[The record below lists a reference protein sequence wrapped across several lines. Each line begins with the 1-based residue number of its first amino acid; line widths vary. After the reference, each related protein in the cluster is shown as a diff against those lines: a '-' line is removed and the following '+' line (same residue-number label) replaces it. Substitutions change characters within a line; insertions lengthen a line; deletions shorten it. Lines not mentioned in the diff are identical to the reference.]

1 MLVFVRE
8 MRSLILKSE
17 ICGQNVQPCGVFLFA
32 SIFHLFIFSRQ
43 DYGNLYDFVTAK
55 NLRIRNKSGKVKL

>member
-1 MLVFVRE
+1 M
-8 MRSLILKSE
+8 K
-17 ICGQNVQPCGVFLFA
+17 CGVSYLEAKRVFQAYSPFSPCFYIPSLR
-32 SIFHLFIFSRQ
+32 ISRQ